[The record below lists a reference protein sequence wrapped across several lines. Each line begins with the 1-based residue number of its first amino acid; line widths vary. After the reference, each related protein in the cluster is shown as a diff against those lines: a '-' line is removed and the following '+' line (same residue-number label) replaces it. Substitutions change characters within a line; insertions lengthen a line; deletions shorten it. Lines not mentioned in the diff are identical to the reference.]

1 MIVKALKKLWTI
13 YFFVWFL
20 LLFLVLYPAFFVLLS
35 QKKWYRKAHALRR
48 LWGNLLM
55 AITGLRGKAE
65 YEVPLDREAT
75 YVFTP
80 NHFSYFD
87 IVSVN
92 TQMPHFFSFMA
103 KKELANIPL
112 FRIFFRTIDMPV
124 DRKNKDGAKRIPWNI
139 INPIPPLSA
148 TRSNCQPIRN
158 NLNRER
164 KVKITNKR

>member
-1 MIVKALKKLWTI
+1 MIITALKKLWTI

-48 LWGNLLM
+48 QWGNVLM

-87 IVSVN
+87 IVSV
-92 TQMPHFFSFMA
+92 
-103 KKELANIPL
+103 
-112 FRIFFRTIDMPV
+112 
-124 DRKNKDGAKRIPWNI
+124 
-139 INPIPPLSA
+139 
-148 TRSNCQPIRN
+148 
-158 NLNRER
+158 
-164 KVKITNKR
+164 